1 MLVHVCQKWRYV
13 VFQSP
18 LRLNLRILCPAGKPV
33 RAKLAVWPPLPIII
47 QSSTNEDNIIA
58 ALGHNDRVCKI
69 DLIST
74 SSLVESVFASMQ
86 KTFVALKD
94 LRLYTIRDTAP
105 VVSLSDSFLG
115 GSAPHLRHLDLAA
128 VPLPSPV
135 LRKLLLSAPNL
146 LTLNL
151 HGIPHSCYF
160 SPEALVTC
168 LSAFTRLDQLHFG
181 FKSRRSRPPREGR
194 HPPPTRSFLPA
205 LTDFWFF
212 GVSEYFDDLVS
223 RIDVPLLNGLY
234 IAFFDHIFDT
244 PQLSQ
249 FLSRTPN
256 LKSYNGVNE
265 IA

>member
-1 MLVHVCQKWRYV
+1 
-13 VFQSP
+13 
-18 LRLNLRILCPAGKPV
+18 
-33 RAKLAVWPPLPIII
+33 
-47 QSSTNEDNIIA
+47 
-58 ALGHNDRVCKI
+58 
-69 DLIST
+69 
-74 SSLVESVFASMQ
+74 MQ

-94 LRLYTIRDTAP
+94 LRLYIIRDTAP

-115 GSAPHLRHLDLAA
+115 GSVPHLRRLNLTGI
-128 VPLPSPV
+128 PLPFPV

-146 LTLNL
+146 VTLTL
-151 HGIPHSCYF
+151 HDIPHSCYF

-194 HPPPTRSFLPA
+194 HPPPTRSVLPA
-205 LTDFWFF
+205 LTDFMFF

-223 RIDVPLLNGLY
+223 RIDVPLLNELY

-256 LKSYNGVNE
+256 LKSYNGVNV